1 LGKPGYRAW
10 KAGDLEVWKRY
21 LEDGSIA
28 VGLFNRGEQ
37 ATDVTAEWAALGI
50 TGKQKVRDLWRQKDL
65 GIFDSKYSSEV
76 DKHGAVML
84 RMWPS
89 E

>member
-1 LGKPGYRAW
+1 MEGRRSG
-10 KAGDLEVWKRY
+10 VWKRY

-28 VGLFNRGEQ
+28 VGLFNRGEK
-37 ATDVTAEWAALGI
+37 AADITAEWETLGI

-76 DKHGAVML
+76 SSHGAVML